1 MNTTRAPWAGG
12 RRPQSLTDFPGLT
25 GLTGPRLVVALA
37 AWAVAWSLVA
47 CGGDAAPATADGVT
61 LGDVATLGDAGADGQ
76 TDALGDASADI
87 GPQADLPGDTGDGQG
102 DAVEACTPPPTLAG
116 DPADPAGTK
125 YALSMFHFNLEYV
138 IGGLTYLDD
147 AGKEVPILGYDEA
160 LGWDDQRVEDWIIT
174 DTFQPILD
182 VYEAHPGWRVTLE
195 FQGRFVEALAQ
206 RHPAVLEQ
214 LRRMAQAGQAELVSF
229 HYDDQLFLAF
239 PREDLQRSMD
249 HTKEVFARLC
259 LPLSGVVFNQEGQAG
274 EGRQQMLVDNG
285 YAIGVYPKNL
295 WRYVHDGEAY
305 WPYYESRGGT
315 LVVGPGGVD
324 PAAGVDVNWTFFDDG
339 ELRAVTKGVN
349 PYMAPLFQTDPDR
362 VAEYEAKLQ
371 GLADQGYKI
380 TSITDYVRQLELR
393 GVEKKAAPPLV
404 DGTWQPPSTD
414 SIHRWLG
421 GRSQA
426 FVGADE
432 DNRVRAGNA
441 VARMHVAALQVLTD
455 FAASEGVLGD
465 ADVAQADA
473 ALAWEGLWR
482 AEVSDC
488 SGVNPWRGEVLFG
501 VRTNEWLM
509 NYTAQQE
516 ATLLAALGKPH
527 ARVDLATREVT
538 LLDSLPA
545 VGNSP
550 PPVASGP
557 LTPAVHGDG
566 RQVTPRWFQVGPS
579 TWRYVVEFSPAAQ
592 DETCTDC
599 DYRLVSVSFP
609 RTEDALL
616 YTPGLAEGEVLDQP
630 FDAFHFL
637 DGHVY
642 LPLANGLIGVGGDL
656 WVVKHVRQ
664 VHIAARVGP
673 AHPDVDFIDA
683 TIPSDEGVTWTFEV
697 FQGSQDDAL
706 ALANRLNL
714 TPVVEL

>member
-1 MNTTRAPWAGG
+1 MEG
-12 RRPQSLTDFPGLT
+12 RRLRRVG
-25 GLTGPRLVVALA
+25 GVILVAALA
-37 AWAVAWSLVA
+37 VWGFVG
-47 CGGDAAPATADGVT
+47 CGGEGPSGAA
-61 LGDVATLGDAGADGQ
+61 DAGADGTVTVDVVADGDVGLVEQ
-76 TDALGDASADI
+76 PDVSVDAGDGAV
-87 GPQADLPGDTGDGQG
+87 GEDTGPS
-102 DAVEACTPPPTLAG
+102 ACEAPPELAP

-138 IGGLTYLDD
+138 IGGLSYLDD
-147 AGKEVPILGYDEA
+147 AGQEVPILGMADA

-182 VYEAHPGWRVTLE
+182 LYEAHPGWRVTLE

-206 RHPAVLEQ
+206 RHPAILEQ

-249 HTKEVFARLC
+249 HTKEVFERYC

-285 YAIGVYPKNL
+285 YTIGVYPKNL
-295 WRYVHDGEAY
+295 WRYVHEGEPY

-315 LVVGPGGVD
+315 LIVGPGGID
-324 PAAGVDVNWTFFDDG
+324 PASGVELAWTFFDDG
-339 ELRAVTKGVN
+339 ELRAVTEGVN
-349 PYMAPLFQTDPDR
+349 PYMAPLFQTDPAR
-362 VAEYEAKLQ
+362 VAEYEDKLQ
-371 GLADQGYKI
+371 GLADDGYKI
-380 TSITDYVRQLELR
+380 TSITDYVHQLALR
-393 GVEKKAAPPLV
+393 GVEKKPAPPLV

-455 FAASEGVLGD
+455 YAASEGVLE
-465 ADVAQADA
+465 DVGAAQADA
-473 ALAWEGLWR
+473 ALAWEKLWR

-501 VRTNEWLM
+501 IRTNEWLM
-509 NYTAQQE
+509 NYTAQR
-516 ATLLAALGKPH
+516 TGVLLAALGKPH
-527 ARVDLATREVT
+527 AQVDLATRQVT

-550 PPVASGP
+550 PPVDSGP
-557 LTPAVHGDG
+557 TAPVVHGDG
-566 RQVTPRWFQVGPS
+566 RQVTTHWFQVGAH
-579 TWRYVVEFSPAAQ
+579 TWRYVVEFSAAVE
-592 DETCTDC
+592 DDGCGDC
-599 DYRLVSVSFP
+599 DYRLVSVGFP
-609 RTEDALL
+609 RTADALL
-616 YTPGLAEGEVLDQP
+616 YTPGLAEDEVLEQP
-630 FDAFHFL
+630 FDVFHFL
-637 DGHVY
+637 EGHVY
-642 LPLANGLIGVGGDL
+642 LPLSNGLIGLGDDL

-683 TIPSDEGVTWTFEV
+683 TIPADEAATWTFEV
-697 FQGSQDDAL
+697 FQGTKAEAL

-714 TPVVEL
+714 TPAVEL